1 MDKFC
6 LKWNDFDTNIRE
18 YFGKLRDDQISYD
31 VTLVTDDGQQI
42 QAHKL
47 ILSAGSQFFNDIL
60 IRSDNNNLFI
70 YLQGI
75 RSDLIKHVT
84 DFIYNGEVFIKQE
97 ELEEVLETGK
107 ELKVNGL
114 MGEIQVVQRFMQ
126 EDQDSYEKN
135 IRNIED
141 RTLDSA
147 TEISTSFTTYN
158 APKLNMKSFSYQ
170 ELDNQIEEFI
180 EINDGLWKCKV
191 CGKTTQGQK
200 QCMQNHAETHI
211 KGITLAC
218 HICSKN
224 YTTRQGLKMHIS
236 RTHSESFSCDICGK
250 TTQGLKQSM
259 QNHAETHI
267 KGITHAC
274 HICSKNYTTR

>member
-6 LKWNDFDTNIRE
+6 LKWDDFDTNIGE

-31 VTLVTDDGQQI
+31 VTLATDDGQQI

-60 IRSDNNNLFI
+60 IRSDNNNLLI

-107 ELKVNGL
+107 ELMVNGL
-114 MGEIQVVQRFMQ
+114 MGEIQGVQRFMQ
-126 EDQDSYEKN
+126 DDQDSYEKN
-135 IRNIED
+135 VRNIED

-158 APKLNMKSFSYQ
+158 APQINMKSFSNQ

-180 EINDGLWKCKV
+180 ERNNGLWRCKV
-191 CGKTTQGQK
+191 CGKTTQGLK
-200 QCMQNHAETHI
+200 QC
-211 KGITLAC
+211 
-218 HICSKN
+218 
-224 YTTRQGLKMHIS
+224 
-236 RTHSESFSCDICGK
+236 
-250 TTQGLKQSM
+250 M

-274 HICSKNYTTR
+274 HICSKSYTTTQGLKMYISRTHSELFSCDICGQSEMNGITYHNHKQMNH

>member
-18 YFGKLRDDQISYD
+18 YFGKLRDDQLSYD
-31 VTLVTDDGQQI
+31 VSLVTDDGQQI

-47 ILSAGSQFFNDIL
+47 ILSAGSQLFKDIL
-60 IRSDNNNLFI
+60 IRSDNNNVLI

-114 MGEIQVVQRFMQ
+114 MGEIQGAHRFMQ
-126 EDQDSYEKN
+126 DDQDSYEKN
-135 IRNIED
+135 VKNIEY

-147 TEISTSFTTYN
+147 TEISVSFTTYN
-158 APKLNMKSFSYQ
+158 ARSP
-170 ELDNQIEEFI
+170 
-180 EINDGLWKCKV
+180 
-191 CGKTTQGQK
+191 
-200 QCMQNHAETHI
+200 
-211 KGITLAC
+211 
-218 HICSKN
+218 
-224 YTTRQGLKMHIS
+224 
-236 RTHSESFSCDICGK
+236 
-250 TTQGLKQSM
+250 
-259 QNHAETHI
+259 
-267 KGITHAC
+267 
-274 HICSKNYTTR
+274 